1 MKKVLRGNKYFL
13 IILLLQLFVPMG
25 IIFNILGV
33 KDLKLALLITHSLLF
48 LLPAIIYIIITKQ
61 PTKEVL
67 KLNKLHLKDLFFII
81 LLAIVCQPVMTFF
94 SLISQFFFTNE
105 IGGLINNILET
116 PYIILL
122 LLIAVMPAITEEITI
137 RGIILSEYEHVN
149 TYLACAITG
158 LLFGIMHLDPQQFL
172 YTTILGFILA
182 LVVRI
187 TNSIYASALIH
198 FIVNGSSI
206 TISKLMSKVEV
217 SQAVTEQ
224 AEQINLMT
232 ISLGEKL
239 ILVMV
244 YGCIAMAFGIIAYFI
259 IKKLISLNVKRGT
272 ITSNS
277 MKLISSES
285 NYRKDY
291 ENRFDKILNIAVF
304 STIII
309 IYIFVMI

>member
-48 LLPAIIYIIITKQ
+48 LLPAIIYIIVTKQ